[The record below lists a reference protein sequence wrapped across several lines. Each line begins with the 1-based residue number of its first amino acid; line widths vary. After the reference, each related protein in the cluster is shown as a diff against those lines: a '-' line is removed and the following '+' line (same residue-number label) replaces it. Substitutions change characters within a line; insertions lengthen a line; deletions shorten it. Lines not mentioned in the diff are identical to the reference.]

1 MTRSTSACRLPRVL
15 AVIGLLV
22 LVASALT
29 TFAGGSSSKT
39 PPKGKKELVP
49 ITDTSTMK
57 EYNPDAQWRVEPCKH
72 CHGRGY
78 VLVTTFDRKKFNNVT
93 RMRLCY
99 YCKGKGTAGMSKK

>member
-1 MTRSTSACRLPRVL
+1 MNRSLMTLRPYLC
-15 AVIGLLV
+15 LLV
-22 LVASALT
+22 LLVLPLAMATPPTL
-29 TFAGGSSSKT
+29 AGGSSSKIA
-39 PPKGKKELVP
+39 PKGKKELVP

-99 YCKGKGTAGMSKK
+99 YCKGKGTAGMSRK

>member
-1 MTRSTSACRLPRVL
+1 LPHVL
-15 AVIGLLV
+15 AVIGLLILV
-22 LVASALT
+22 LVTSTLTAL
-29 TFAGGSSSKT
+29 AGGSSGKT

-49 ITDTSTMK
+49 FIDPATMK

-93 RMRLCY
+93 RMRLCP
-99 YCKGKGTAGMSKK
+99 CCRGKGTAGMSRK